1 MLCGMFNVE
10 RDNCWKIWNDMPCA
24 FVALDDGMDWK
35 ALRAL
40 FRKRGGKRGTAHGFS
55 LTVTSLLLLS

>member
-24 FVALDDGMDWK
+24 FVALDDGMDSFC
-35 ALRAL
+35 A
-40 FRKRGGKRGTAHGFS
+40 RGRRDGKRGTAHGFC
-55 LTVTSLLLLS
+55 LTVTPLLSLS

>member
-1 MLCGMFNVE
+1 
-10 RDNCWKIWNDMPCA
+10 MPCA

-40 FRKRGGKRGTAHGFS
+40 FRKRGGKRGTAHGFC
-55 LTVTSLLLLS
+55 LTVTPL

>member
-1 MLCGMFNVE
+1 MFNVE
-10 RDNCWKIWNDMPCA
+10 RDNCWKVWSDMTCA

-40 FRKRGGKRGTAHGFS
+40 FRKRGGKRMTVHGFC